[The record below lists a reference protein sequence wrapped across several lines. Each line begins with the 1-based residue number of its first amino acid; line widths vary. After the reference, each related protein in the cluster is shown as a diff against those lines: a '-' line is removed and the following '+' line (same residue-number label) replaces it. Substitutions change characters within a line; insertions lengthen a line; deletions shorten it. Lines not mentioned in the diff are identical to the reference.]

1 MGEYRA
7 HKTAA
12 TANLTASKQQLADLI
27 KINKRNHIVQVLSL
41 DPPAFACIDV
51 AIALFACYKFSKITY
66 ILSSNL
72 NAKLPN
78 GSSIHILRLW
88 YSNISKERKL
98 ELQWP

>member
-41 DPPAFACIDV
+41 DPPAFACINV
-51 AIALFACYKFSKITY
+51 AIALFPCYKFSEITY
-66 ILSSNL
+66 IL
-72 NAKLPN
+72 
-78 GSSIHILRLW
+78 
-88 YSNISKERKL
+88 
-98 ELQWP
+98 